1 MYRKYTHA
9 ASTTMKIV
17 KNNGPLTK
25 KSNRLLNSA
34 LRSIFVIAVS
44 TCAYIKGN
52 LKETTGEKNNKCD
65 YAKHGKRNRQM
76 AHFVFSLLV
85 C

>member
-1 MYRKYTHA
+1 
-9 ASTTMKIV
+9 
-17 KNNGPLTK
+17 
-25 KSNRLLNSA
+25 LLNNA

-65 YAKHGKRNRQM
+65 YAQHGNRNHPI